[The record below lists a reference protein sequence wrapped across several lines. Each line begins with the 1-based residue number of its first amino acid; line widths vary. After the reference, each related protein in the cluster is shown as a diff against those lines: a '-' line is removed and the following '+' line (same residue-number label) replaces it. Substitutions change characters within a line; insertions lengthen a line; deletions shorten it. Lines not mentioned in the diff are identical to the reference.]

1 MRVLFDTNIILDVLL
16 DREPFVHASSD
27 LLSCAERGDI
37 SGYLCA
43 STVTTLFYLA
53 SKTVGKEQAH
63 THLSMLLRVFDVA
76 AVNRTVIESALASQ
90 FGDFEDA
97 VLCCAA
103 AHAGLDAIVTRNP
116 RDFKL
121 AKIPIYQPNELLVV
135 LDSGAV

>member
-16 DREPFVHASSD
+16 DREPFVRASNE
-27 LLSCAERGDI
+27 LMSCAERGEV

-90 FGDFEDA
+90 FSDFEDA
-97 VLCCAA
+97 VLYYAA

-121 AKIPIYQPNELLVV
+121 AKIPVYQPNELLVV
-135 LDSGAV
+135 LDSGAG